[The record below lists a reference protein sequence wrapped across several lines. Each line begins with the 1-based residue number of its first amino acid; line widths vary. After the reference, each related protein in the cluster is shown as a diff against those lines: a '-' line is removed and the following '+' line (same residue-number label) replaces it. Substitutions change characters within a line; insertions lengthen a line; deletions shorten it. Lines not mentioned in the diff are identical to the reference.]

1 MNKKY
6 AIRVYKAKYSFDR
19 YDDYIYM
26 LPESKVDTNDILVER
41 WADTI
46 EELIKKWYVLVDKY
60 EGYTYCV
67 KDVEHDSVIIGGVFD
82 PGDVECL
89 EEYKEN

>member
-1 MNKKY
+1 MKQKY

-26 LPESKVDTNDILVER
+26 LPEAEVDTNDVLVER

-46 EELIKKWYVLVDKY
+46 EEIIKQWYILINKY

-67 KDVEHDSVIIGGVFD
+67 KDVGDDSVIIGGVFD
-82 PGDVECL
+82 PGDVDCL
-89 EEYKEN
+89 EEYKEG